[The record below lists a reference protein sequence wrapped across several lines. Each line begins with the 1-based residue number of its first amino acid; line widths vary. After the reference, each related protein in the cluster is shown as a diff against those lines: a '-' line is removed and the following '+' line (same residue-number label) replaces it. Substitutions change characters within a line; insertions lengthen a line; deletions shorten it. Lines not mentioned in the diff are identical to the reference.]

1 MSKIKSLE
9 LFSGAGGLAT
19 GLGECGAEHS
29 GFVEWN
35 KDACATLRHNHDS
48 KRVWHE
54 DVSKVDF
61 EQFGSVDIVAGGPP
75 CQPFSLAG
83 KHKGSMDSRDMFPHA
98 ARAIAECQP
107 KAFIFENVKGLLRK
121 SFSSYFEYILLRLTY
136 PEVTQRGGEEW
147 EDHLSRLERHH
158 TSGSKSGLCYKVLF
172 RLVDAADYG
181 VPQRRERVVIVGIR
195 EDLNAEWSF
204 PAPTHSLDPLLWDQY
219 VSGEYWKR
227 HGVKPPERHCYDKR
241 ILDSIKRTEKDA
253 GFFPPDLEPWRT
265 IRDQLAEL
273 PDPDEEGS
281 FHPEHQ
287 IRYGAK
293 SYPGH
298 TGSFIDLPSKTL
310 KAGDHGVPGGE
321 NMIRFHD
328 GSLRYLTTYEAKRIQ
343 TFPRDYRIL
352 GSWTESMRQIGNAV
366 PVRLGRVVSKS
377 VIESVWPKR
386 KCPTRRWTQSATAD
400 EST

>member
-1 MSKIKSLE
+1 MSVIKSLE

-19 GLGECGAEHS
+19 GLGECGVEHS

-35 KDACATLRHNHDS
+35 KDACATLRYNHDES
-48 KRVWHE
+48 RVWNE
-54 DVSKVDF
+54 DVSKVNF
-61 EQFGSVDIVAGGPP
+61 KQFGAVDLVAGGPP

-98 ARAIAECQP
+98 ARAISECRP

-136 PEVTQRGGEEW
+136 PDLVLREGEKW
-147 EDHLSRLERHH
+147 EEHLSRLEQHGK
-158 TSGSKSGLCYKVLF
+158 SGSKLGLCYKVIF

-181 VPQRRERVVIVGIR
+181 VPQRRERVIIVGIR

-204 PAPTHSLDPLLWDQY
+204 PEPTHSLKSLLWDQY
-219 VSGEYWKR
+219 VSGDYWER
-227 HGVKPPERHCYDKR
+227 HCVHRPDMHCYDKR
-241 ILDSIKRTEKDA
+241 ILGLIERTEQES
-253 GFFPPDLEPWRT
+253 GFFSPELKAWKT
-265 IRDQLAEL
+265 IRDQLGQL
-273 PDPDEEGS
+273 PEPDDKGT
-281 FHPEHQ
+281 FHSEHQ

-310 KAGDHGVPGGE
+310 KAGAHGVPGGE

-343 TFPRDYRIL
+343 TFPHEYRIL
-352 GSWTESMRQIGNAV
+352 GSWSESMRQVGNAV
-366 PVRLGRVVSKS
+366 PVRLGRIISKS
-377 VIESVWPKR
+377 VIDSVWPKQI
-386 KCPTRRWTQSATAD
+386 CPSMRWTQKVNIS
-400 EST
+400 

>member
-1 MSKIKSLE
+1 
-9 LFSGAGGLAT
+9 
-19 GLGECGAEHS
+19 
-29 GFVEWN
+29 
-35 KDACATLRHNHDS
+35 
-48 KRVWHE
+48 
-54 DVSKVDF
+54 
-61 EQFGSVDIVAGGPP
+61 
-75 CQPFSLAG
+75 PFSLAG